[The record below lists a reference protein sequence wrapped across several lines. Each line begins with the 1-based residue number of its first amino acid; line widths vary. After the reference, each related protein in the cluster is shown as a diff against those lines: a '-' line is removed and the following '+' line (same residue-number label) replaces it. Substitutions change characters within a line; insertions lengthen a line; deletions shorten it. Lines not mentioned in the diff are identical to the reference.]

1 MTKKIF
7 LLLIFCKIS
16 QATELSVASID
27 WCPQVCANSNMAGY
41 ITDTAE
47 MVFKD
52 SPYKLNIQTYPWSR
66 SIKLVEF
73 GEKHALL
80 SPAKKEAPS
89 LIFPRNEIGIQ
100 RMCFF
105 KLASSSWEFN
115 GLESLKGLRIGIA
128 SHTSIEEL
136 SDYADKNRHQFHYM
150 PYHKNYIEQSL
161 KKLKLNRL
169 DTFLFTYNS
178 TVFEMKEKGVFSN
191 YKAAGCVSQAKV
203 YLAFS
208 PHPDLNTGPMIS
220 YFDKRMDELRATD
233 AISNILKKYDL
244 NDWQEYSNKSN

>member
-1 MTKKIF
+1 MFYRSLAFICICN
-7 LLLIFCKIS
+7 LS
-16 QATELSVASID
+16 QATELSIASID
-27 WCPQVCANSNMAGY
+27 WCPQLCTGSQQSGY
-41 ITDTAE
+41 ITDTVN

-52 SPYKLNIQTYPWSR
+52 SPYKLDIKIYPWSR

-80 SPAKKEAPS
+80 SPAKKEAPG

-105 KLASSSWEFN
+105 KLASSTWEFT
-115 GLESLKGLRIGIA
+115 GFDSLKGLRIGIA
-128 SHTSIEEL
+128 SNTSIEEL
-136 SDYADKNRHQFHYM
+136 SSFADENRQLFHYM
-150 PYHKNYIEQSL
+150 PYNRSYIEQSL
-161 KKLKLNRL
+161 NKLKLNRI

-178 TVFEMKEKGVFSN
+178 TIFEIKRKGLLSD

-208 PHPDLNTGPMIS
+208 PHPGLNTGPIIK
-220 YFDKRMDELRATD
+220 YFDKRMDELKATN
-233 AISNILKKYDL
+233 AISDILKDYGLD
-244 NDWQEYSNKSN
+244 DWQKYSDNND